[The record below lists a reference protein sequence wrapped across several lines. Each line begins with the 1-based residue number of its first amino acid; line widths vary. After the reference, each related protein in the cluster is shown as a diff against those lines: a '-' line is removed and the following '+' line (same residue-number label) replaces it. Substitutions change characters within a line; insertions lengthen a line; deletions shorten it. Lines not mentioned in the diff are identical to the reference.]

1 MADRTAPGPS
11 IRVVRGVEALSRD
24 HERLLFA
31 VGVFDG
37 LHRGHRYLLARL
49 RAAARRHG
57 ALPAVITF
65 DAHPDAVILGHAP
78 PLLLD
83 PEERL
88 GRLAAAGIAVTVVQ
102 HFDDEL
108 RRTPYDTF
116 VRRIAARTHLAGFVM
131 TPDAAFG
138 HERRGTPT
146 TLAELGGVLG
156 YAVDVIP
163 PYRLDDGPV
172 RSQRI
177 RECIASG
184 DLAEAARLLG
194 RSVAVTGTA
203 TPGSAVDGG
212 AGLAVVPILP
222 VALPPDGRYAV
233 TVERP
238 WSASG
243 PGGGGRR
250 SSGAIVAGGTLILP
264 PGVAPPGQP
273 VRVRF
278 GGPAS

>member
-1 MADRTAPGPS
+1 MPDRPAAGSS
-11 IRVVRGVEALSRD
+11 IRVVRGVGALARD

-49 RAAARRHG
+49 RAAARRHA

-65 DAHPDAVILGHAP
+65 DAHPDAIILGHAP

-88 GRLAAAGIAVTVVQ
+88 GRLATAGIAVTVVQ

-108 RRTPYDTF
+108 RRTPYDVF
-116 VRRIAARTHLAGFVM
+116 VGRIAARTHLAGFLM

-138 HERRGTPT
+138 HERRGTPEA
-146 TLAELGGVLG
+146 LAELGRDLG
-156 YAVDVIP
+156 YVVDVVT
-163 PYRLDDGPV
+163 PYRLEDGPV
-172 RSQRI
+172 RSGRI
-177 RECIASG
+177 RESIAAG
-184 DLAEAARLLG
+184 DLAGAARLLG
-194 RSVAVTGTA
+194 RGVAITGTA
-203 TPGSAVDGG
+203 TPAQSVGG
-212 AGLAVVPILP
+212 AWLAVVPALP

-238 WSASG
+238 WTASG

-250 SSGAIVAGGTLILP
+250 PVGAMVADGVLLIP
-264 PGVAPPGQP
+264 PGAARPGRR
-273 VRVRF
+273 VRVRIDRS
-278 GGPAS
+278 AS

>member
-1 MADRTAPGPS
+1 MADRPAAGPAL
-11 IRVVRGVEALSRD
+11 RVVRGVGSLTRD

-49 RAAARRHG
+49 RAAARRQA

-65 DAHPDAVILGHAP
+65 DAHPDAIILGHAP

-108 RRTPYDTF
+108 RRTPYDVF
-116 VRRIAARTHLAGFVM
+116 VERIAARTHLAGFLM

-138 HERRGTPT
+138 HERRGTPEM
-146 TLAELGGVLG
+146 LAELGRDLG
-156 YAVDVIP
+156 YVVDVVT

-172 RSQRI
+172 RSARI
-177 RECIASG
+177 RECIAAG
-184 DLAEAARLLG
+184 DLAGATRLLG
-194 RSVAVTGTA
+194 RGVAVTGV
-203 TPGSAVDGG
+203 AVPAPSGAG
-212 AGLAVVPILP
+212 AGLAVVPALP

-238 WSASG
+238 WTAAG
-243 PGGGGRR
+243 PGGGRR
-250 SSGAIVAGGTLILP
+250 SVGATVADGVLLLP
-264 PGVAPPGQP
+264 PGATRPDRP
-273 VRVRF
+273 VRVRIDR
-278 GGPAS
+278 PAS